1 MEILQIYF
9 KNLNKLTVNNNFL
22 AFFLLHLN
30 IFPLV
35 SGSAYWMRIRI
46 QERKWMRIRIH
57 IPGINHS
64 GSATLRLTEVFN
76 TYVSLGWRSHQ
87 GSLPRLHLQCPGH
100 HHLQVELSEMRF
112 LIFTCSIY
120 RGHAW
125 SIGWLKCWPLTN
137 FTRLIP
143 VDCTGSLDFSK
154 LTYFWLYVYA
164 SMSSTVFFLYYR
176 TRLYCP
182 YLLLLISGITET
194 IEYGCTLFRFHEEKK
209 EKTFHSDLCPLIS
222 VATVPVPSFWS
233 QFSWPDSF

>member
-30 IFPLV
+30 IFPLG
-35 SGSAYWMRIRI
+35 SGMRIRI

-112 LIFTCSIY
+112 LVFTSSIY

-143 VDCTGSLDFSK
+143 VDCTGSLDFFK
-154 LTYFWLYVYA
+154 ID
-164 SMSSTVFFLYYR
+164 VFLAICLCFHECNGFLS
-176 TRLYCP
+176 
-182 YLLLLISGITET
+182 LLSNSLILSLLIVINQRY
-194 IEYGCTLFRFHEEKK
+194 YG
-209 EKTFHSDLCPLIS
+209 D
-222 VATVPVPSFWS
+222 
-233 QFSWPDSF
+233 